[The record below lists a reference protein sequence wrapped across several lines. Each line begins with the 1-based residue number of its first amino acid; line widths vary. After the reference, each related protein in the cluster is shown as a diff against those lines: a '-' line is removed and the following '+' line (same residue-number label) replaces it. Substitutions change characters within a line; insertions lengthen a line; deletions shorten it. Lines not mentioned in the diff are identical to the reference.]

1 MGPAI
6 ARAHRQR
13 YRRPP
18 NVVLFVTPGDPRPD
32 LPVVH
37 PRSTVAL
44 VNIGLLALVAGL
56 SFAYWLASGTALYW
70 PTLVFA
76 VWAGVVQF
84 VLRRRPSQGAR
95 RHLRLRLEN
104 AAIGVLSALVL
115 IATVVIPLTKLLP
128 L

>member
-6 ARAHRQR
+6 ARTHRQR

-18 NVVLFVTPGDPRPD
+18 NVVLFVTPGEPRPD

-44 VNIGLLALVAGL
+44 VNIGLLVLVAGV
-56 SFAYWLASGTALYW
+56 SFAYWLASGTAIYW
-70 PTLVFA
+70 PTLIFA
-76 VWAGVVQF
+76 AWCGVVQF
-84 VLRRRPSQGAR
+84 VLRRRPNPENR

-104 AAIGVLSALVL
+104 AAVGVLSALVL
-115 IATVVIPLTKLLP
+115 IATVAIPLAKLFP